1 MAKRNVDRYFPVVGV
16 LEELN
21 TTLEVLE
28 EKIPYFFKGVQ
39 TLYYKDL
46 LRKENGLFINER
58 ILIDDFLFSEPHR
71 KKNKRKL
78 NITKDISI
86 YLKAVLKTEW
96 QFYEWIKSRLFQQ
109 LQMMY
114 GYHNAH

>member
-46 LRKENGLFINER
+46 LRK
-58 ILIDDFLFSEPHR
+58 
-71 KKNKRKL
+71 KK
-78 NITKDISI
+78 
-86 YLKAVLKTEW
+86 
-96 QFYEWIKSRLFQQ
+96 
-109 LQMMY
+109 
-114 GYHNAH
+114 